1 MILCVCFANW
11 PKQIFSMSANVVT
24 HFPHFIALKWILLHN
39 VSNSINGQLLEWGLT
54 NLHMVNPL
62 SKHLVIHV
70 IRICHHYNDVLR
82 EGVGVDGVK
91 ESSCTYPY
99 STGSVPSP

>member
-1 MILCVCFANW
+1 MPAN
-11 PKQIFSMSANVVT
+11 AVT

-82 EGVGVDGVK
+82 EGVGGGWSEGIVL
-91 ESSCTYPY
+91 SMSIQHWL
-99 STGSVPSP
+99 GSFALTFDLFGQ